1 MSTHQSFPSVARELN
16 VSVTDL
22 QDLEKRN
29 WIASVAKNGSNFLS
43 GRDTFKA
50 RFIFHLRRLRLTDD
64 EIGQVLAIQTPP
76 YSLAG
81 IPAILGRPLP
91 VEKPRGV

>member
-1 MSTHQSFPSVARELN
+1 MSNHQSFPVVAQQLN
-16 VSVTDL
+16 VTETDL
-22 QDLEKRN
+22 RDLEQRN
-29 WIASVAKNGSNFLS
+29 WISSVAKNGDTFLS

-50 RFIFHLRRLRLTDD
+50 RFIFHLRRLHLTND
-64 EIGQVLAIQTPP
+64 EIGQVLAIQDPP

-81 IPAILGRPLP
+81 IPEILGRPLP